1 MMAPMIKRS
10 TVALLWFLSGWVTGS
25 MVSFAIGLPWWIAPV
40 VGIAAALHVAVDP
53 LHLVWRLSERES
65 RTGHAV
71 DPRRSS
77 EASL

>member
-1 MMAPMIKRS
+1 MAPMIKRS

-53 LHLVWRLSERES
+53 LHLVWRSGNRAT
-65 RTGHAV
+65 RATVAI
-71 DPRRSS
+71 DPIRRSG
-77 EASL
+77 ANL